1 MTATPD
7 VIFRYPD
14 PLKQTS
20 VDTIIER
27 RSATGTVS
35 RWRVIRVSFY
45 GDTATAE
52 VEEVKS

>member
-1 MTATPD
+1 MNATPD

-14 PLKQTS
+14 PDKQTH
-20 VDTIIER
+20 VGTIIER
-27 RSATGTVS
+27 RAADRTVS

-52 VEEVKS
+52 VEEER